1 MTLKKIRERLDGWS
15 AGSAGGLLVVSPEEK
30 RRREEKEV
38 AAHRKWRKRQA
49 AESGRAGLAGPLV
62 GAVGRR
68 RRRGLRSPNPAV
80 SSTGGMMKTSP
91 KIGQVPSR

>member
-1 MTLKKIRERLDGWS
+1 MNVTLKKIRERLDGWS

-68 RRRGLRSPNPAV
+68 RRRGLRSPTRRCPRPAA
-80 SSTGGMMKTSP
+80 
-91 KIGQVPSR
+91 